1 MNLMEKLLKSR
12 KSFVS
17 VTVLFSLSLLVMLL
31 SPISNVFASE
41 SDEVDKMAD
50 DMEFIFEEASK
61 EDNGEIIIDKEKIS
75 ERFGEEAVS
84 SISAFIKM
92 GYGEELTDKDLK
104 DVPKPSD
111 IPTASQS
118 NGDIQLYSWKS
129 CMIDSVLDATGIG
142 FLTGGM
148 MELIDKKQW
157 KKLGKEIIKVAGKNA
172 LKGGIVGFAAS
183 MAWYSA
189 TCIGE

>member
-1 MNLMEKLLKSR
+1 MDKMLKNR
-12 KSFVS
+12 HLFVS
-17 VTVLFSLSLLVMLL
+17 ITILFSLSLFGMLL
-31 SPISNVFASE
+31 SPISNAFASGKVTNAE
-41 SDEVDKMAD
+41 EEEMAD
-50 DMEFIFEEASK
+50 DLEFIFEVASK
-61 EDNGEIIIDKEKIS
+61 EENGEIIIVEEKIAQ
-75 ERFGEEAVS
+75 RFGEEAVP

-92 GYGEELTDKDLK
+92 GYGEELTEEDLK

-111 IPTASQS
+111 IPTAPQE
-118 NGDIQLYSWKS
+118 NGGIQLYSWKS

-172 LKGGIVGFAAS
+172 IKGGVVGFAAS
-183 MAWYSA
+183 MAWYSVK
-189 TCIGE
+189 CIGK